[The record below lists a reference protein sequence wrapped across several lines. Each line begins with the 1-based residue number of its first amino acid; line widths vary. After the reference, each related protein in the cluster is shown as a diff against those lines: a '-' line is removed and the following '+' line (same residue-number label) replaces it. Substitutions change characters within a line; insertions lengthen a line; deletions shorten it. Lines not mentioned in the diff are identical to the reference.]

1 MPPSPDAAPA
11 AGRAGQAPGRADVA
25 RATVAVLSRGGR
37 WNPDVVLVDGASGP
51 VVVKDFRPRGRLV
64 AATLGRWLCTREMR
78 AYRRLAG
85 LSVVPRL
92 LGRVDAHAFALEYR
106 PGVALSRSLRG
117 RLPVGFVGELEAG
130 VRAMHR
136 RGVVHLDLRHRSN
149 VLAGGDLR
157 PVIVDL
163 GSALCFDPEGR
174 LGRWLVRW
182 LGVLDR
188 RAIEKWRVRVEPTGD
203 EAPRGQ
209 PPPSASAGPAPAAG
223 PASAGSR
230 GSSRPM

>member
-1 MPPSPDAAPA
+1 MAPS
-11 AGRAGQAPGRADVA
+11 RADVA
-25 RATVAVLSRGGR
+25 RATVSVLSRGGR
-37 WNPDVVLVDGASGP
+37 WNPDVMLVEGASGP

-64 AATLGRWLCTREMR
+64 AATLGRWLCAREMR
-78 AYRRLAG
+78 AYRRLDG
-85 LSVVPRL
+85 LPVVPRL
-92 LGRVDAHAFALEYR
+92 LGRVDDCAFALEYR

-117 RLPVGFVGELEAG
+117 RLPEGFVGELLAG

-149 VLAGGDLR
+149 VLAGEDQR

-182 LGVLDR
+182 LGLLDR
-188 RAIEKWRVRVEPTGD
+188 RAVEKWRVRVEPSGD

-209 PPPSASAGPAPAAG
+209 PSPPASAGPAPAAG
-223 PASAGSR
+223 TASAGSR
-230 GSSRPM
+230 GRSRPM